1 MKRLA
6 IVGTVLASALL
17 AAGTPAL
24 ASTQSWHQRE
34 AVV

>member
-17 AAGTPAL
+17 AAGEPAL
-24 ASTQSWHQRE
+24 ASTVM
-34 AVV
+34 A